1 MKLLNWIRDNFN
13 FVSLV
18 TGLVLVSIDQADIG
32 RILITQ
38 GVQ

>member
-13 FVSLV
+13 LVSLV
-18 TGLVLVSIDQADIG
+18 TGLVLVSIDQGEIG